1 MNNVASVHTECWI
14 INLTQLAVKQCI
26 FLQVCDI
33 PSEDLLSNFPR
44 ALSFIKAGQEMGV
57 VLVHC
62 YHGKSRSAALVL
74 AFLMAK
80 YRLGVDEALALLKRK
95 RSVVSPNPGFMA
107 QLRLW
112 EAMRCKLENDFL
124 RYKMYKLHIV
134 SEKIRKSKILSKE
147 VANSVADLDPMSSEK
162 LLSRSAAVVYKCKQC
177 RRVLAT
183 CDNLIPHQPG
193 RSPYWHSLG
202 ARGAEGYCTQTV
214 SINPMS
220 WMEESLRGNLSGKL
234 ACPHCRSVIFLYNS
248 FFCNDISFSGFYHQS
263 QE

>member
-1 MNNVASVHTECWI
+1 MFVNTE
-14 INLTQLAVKQCI
+14 LFV
-26 FLQVCDI
+26 LQVCDI
-33 PSEDLLSNFPR
+33 PSEDLLSHFPR
-44 ALSFIKAGQEMGV
+44 ALSFIKAGQGAGV

-62 YHGKSRSAALVL
+62 YHGKSRSAALVT

-80 YRLGVDEALALLKRK
+80 YRISVEEALALLKRK

-147 VANSVADLDPMSSEK
+147 VANSVADLDPLSSEK
-162 LLSRSAAVVYKCKQC
+162 LLCRNAAVVYKCKQC

-202 ARGAEGYCTQTV
+202 TRGSYCTQTI
-214 SINPMS
+214 SINPMA
-220 WMEESLRGNLSGKL
+220 WMEESLRGSLSGKL
-234 ACPHCRSVIFLYNS
+234 TCPHCRYVSVFFLSLLLQKIINFFRS
-248 FFCNDISFSGFYHQS
+248 FHQS

>member
-1 MNNVASVHTECWI
+1 M
-14 INLTQLAVKQCI
+14 
-26 FLQVCDI
+26 
-33 PSEDLLSNFPR
+33 
-44 ALSFIKAGQEMGV
+44 

-62 YHGKSRSAALVL
+62 YHGKSRSAALVT

-112 EAMRCKLENDFL
+112 EAMRCQLENDFL

-147 VANSVADLDPMSSEK
+147 VANSVADLDPLCSEK

-183 CDNLIPHQPG
+183 CDNLIPHHPG

-234 ACPHCRSVIFLYNS
+234 ACPHCRSVNFNFLLLY
-248 FFCNDISFSGFYHQS
+248 FFFVKDISFSGFYHQS

>member
-1 MNNVASVHTECWI
+1 MF
-14 INLTQLAVKQCI
+14 

-33 PSEDLLSNFPR
+33 PSEDLLSHFPR
-44 ALSFIKAGQEMGV
+44 ALSFIKAGQGAGV

-62 YHGKSRSAALVL
+62 YHGKSRSAALVT

-80 YRLGVDEALALLKRK
+80 YRLSVEEALALLKRK
-95 RSVVSPNPGFMA
+95 RSEVSPNPGFMA

-147 VANSVADLDPMSSEK
+147 VANSVADLDPLSSEK
-162 LLSRSAAVVYKCKQC
+162 LLCRNAAVVYKCKQC

-183 CDNLIPHQPG
+183 CDNLIPHLPG

-202 ARGAEGYCTQTV
+202 TRGAGSYCTQTI

-220 WMEESLRGNLSGKL
+220 WMEESLRGSLSGKL
-234 ACPHCRSVIFLYNS
+234 TCPHCRYVNFLLLLFQFLQKIIDFSVLFTNPKSNAWKLQIE
-248 FFCNDISFSGFYHQS
+248 DRI
-263 QE
+263 